1 MPRALFQ
8 PIHPHGARSQ
18 SSRFLVRL
26 SFLSLVLVLMAVHVV
41 RASLDVRVAQLLIPF
56 FPFVENRCH
65 IMPPRHASLQH

>member
-1 MPRALFQ
+1 MPRVN
-8 PIHPHGARSQ
+8 PSTHMARVHNL
-18 SSRFLVRL
+18 SRFLVRL